1 MLFQRWPIVC
11 DDSTTL
17 KQHTRGLNVL
27 CVFYL
32 DHMAMQAGNTSTGN
46 FRVLD
51 FLEFVI
57 LGHYTKS
64 IIRELSISMLGN
76 AIIIINLRICPVCEF
91 RAN

>member
-11 DDSTTL
+11 DDSPTL
-17 KQHTRGLNVL
+17 KQHTGRLNVW

-32 DHMAMQAGNTSTGN
+32 DPTAMQAGNTSSGN

-51 FLEFVI
+51 FRELVI

-76 AIIIINLRICPVCEF
+76 AIILINSRICPVCEF